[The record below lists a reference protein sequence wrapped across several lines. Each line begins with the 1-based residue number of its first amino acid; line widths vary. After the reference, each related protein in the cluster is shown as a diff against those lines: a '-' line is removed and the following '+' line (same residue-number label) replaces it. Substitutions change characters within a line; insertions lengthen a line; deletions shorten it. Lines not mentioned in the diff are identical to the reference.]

1 MTELVDRAPV
11 VNVEPAEYVRLLG
24 YPRGWVLEGRAR
36 ELADWARAWY
46 AENGRPWIYA
56 RQADRFDL
64 GNASV
69 RIEGAEFTS
78 ARLRQTLQKAD
89 AHSVILA
96 AVCAGPEVEQ
106 EARRRWEGERPDE
119 YFFLEV
125 LGSAVVEHLTTMTGA
140 RLCAWA
146 ESRQMAVLPHYSP
159 GYPEWDIVEQRQ
171 LLELLT
177 ARQALPSAMD
187 ALASGA
193 LRPKKSLL
201 AAFGVTRHTDRFRRL
216 TELVPC
222 ANCSLGGCQYRRAPY
237 RRVRETA
244 PPAPDAK
251 YAVNTRALKRWAEER
266 LSLTPREDGGI
277 DALFRYDGTT
287 CTNMGR
293 PLAFHYNVRLG
304 PREEGFPIREQ
315 RCGPA
320 PGDEGHTYMCQ
331 YIRDGGRLLADID
344 NEKPLLGR
352 PLDEVL
358 SWPRSSSA
366 AGCYCEP
373 ASREHKWGL
382 VLETVHYA
390 LGHTE
395 PHDQS

>member
-1 MTELVDRAPV
+1 M
-11 VNVEPAEYVRLLG
+11 
-24 YPRGWVLEGRAR
+24 
-36 ELADWARAWY
+36 
-46 AENGRPWIYA
+46 I
-56 RQADRFDL
+56 
-64 GNASV
+64 
-69 RIEGAEFTS
+69 
-78 ARLRQTLQKAD
+78 
-89 AHSVILA
+89 
-96 AVCAGPEVEQ
+96 
-106 EARRRWEGERPDE
+106 
-119 YFFLEV
+119 
-125 LGSAVVEHLTTMTGA
+125 GA
-140 RLCAWA
+140 RLCGWA

-177 ARQALPSAMD
+177 GRQALPSSMDAMD
-187 ALASGA
+187 SGA

-201 AAFGVTRHTDRFRRL
+201 AAFGVTRHTDRLRRL

-222 ANCSLGGCQYRRAPY
+222 ENCSLGGCQYRRVPY
-237 RRVRETA
+237 RRAQEAAALET
-244 PPAPDAK
+244 DAR
-251 YAVNTRALKRWAEER
+251 YVVNTRALKRWAAER
-266 LSLTPREDGGI
+266 VSLTPREDGGF

-320 PGDEGHTYMCQ
+320 PDDQGHTYMCQ

-344 NEKPLLGR
+344 GEKPLLGR

-358 SWPRSSSA
+358 SWPRPSSA

-390 LGHTE
+390 LAHTD
-395 PHDQS
+395 PRG